1 MAKLKSI
8 KKELRVWNV
17 RQFGQ
22 VDDRIKATHTELQGI
37 KSLMYEQGFL
47 EDVYNAEI
55 ATLYV
60 WNYSNKNCC
69 SEINFV

>member
-17 RQFGQ
+17 REFGQ

-47 EDVYNAEI
+47 EDVYNAEMY
-55 ATLYV
+55 T
-60 WNYSNKNCC
+60 
-69 SEINFV
+69 